1 MKQAIKRELKPK
13 LRFPEFRDAGE
24 WDEKRLDE
32 MFDFHSTANNSRADL
47 SNAGNIFYIHYGDI
61 HTKFHQY
68 IDFSKDAIP
77 KIPSSLYKNATF
89 LKNGDLVIADA
100 SEDTE
105 GIAKAVEVRGIE
117 HGVKAISGLHTIL
130 LRDSRQNYIN
140 GFKGLLREIAEVKK
154 QIKRL
159 AVGVKVYSVSK
170 TVLKQVLLPL
180 PSHPEQQ
187 KIADCLLSI
196 DELITAQTQKLNTL
210 KTHKKGLM
218 QQLFPAEGE
227 TLPKLRFPE
236 FLDSGEWETKQLG
249 ELLLGHPDYGVNAA
263 AVTYSEDLP
272 AYLRITDISEEGYF
286 LCGKKAS
293 VAIKATD
300 EHYMSEGDIVLAR
313 TGASVGKSYKFRKED
328 GKLVFAGFLIR
339 IKPDPTKIDSTF
351 LFNFLF
357 TEQYWNWVR
366 VTSARSGQP
375 GINGNEYA
383 ALLIPVPPHVRESG
397 GLSEQLKIAECLSSI
412 DELITTQTQKLDTLK
427 THKKGLMQ
435 QLFPALDEV
444 QRWA

>member
-1 MKQAIKRELKPK
+1 MSNSLDATNMIQATQRELKPK
-13 LRFPEFRDAGE
+13 LRFLEFRDAGE

-117 HGVKAISGLHTIL
+117 DGVKAISGLHTIL
-130 LRDSRQNYIN
+130 LRDSQQNYIN
-140 GFKGLLREIAEVKK
+140 GFKGLLREIAGVKK

-187 KIADCLLSI
+187 KIADCLSSI
-196 DELITAQTQKLNTL
+196 DDLITAQTQKLDKL

-236 FLDSGEWETKQLG
+236 FRDTGEWKHTTVKEAFTIFQGFAFASSDNAEHGVRWLKIADVGIQKM
-249 ELLLGHPDYGVNAA
+249 ELTAQSHLPYEFVEKYQKFSVKRGDYVIAL
-263 AVTYSEDLP
+263 TRP
-272 AYLRITDISEEGYF
+272 F
-286 LCGKKAS
+286 LNK
-293 VAIKATD
+293 
-300 EHYMSEGDIVLAR
+300 
-313 TGASVGKSYKFRKED
+313 
-328 GKLVFAGFLIR
+328 
-339 IKPDPTKIDSTF
+339 
-351 LFNFLF
+351 
-357 TEQYWNWVR
+357 
-366 VTSARSGQP
+366 
-375 GINGNEYA
+375 
-383 ALLIPVPPHVRESG
+383 
-397 GLSEQLKIAECLSSI
+397 QLKIAAVNSLYDGALLNQRVGKLMTSQHINFIYFLLQTSYLINEIEKNISGSEPPNLSAQQIEDISVYIPLKVEQQKIADCLSSI
-412 DELITTQTQKLDTLK
+412 DELITAQTHKLATLK

-444 QRWA
+444 QR

>member
-1 MKQAIKRELKPK
+1 MPK
-13 LRFPEFRDAGE
+13 LRFPEFMDAGE
-24 WDEKRLDE
+24 WADKKLDE
-32 MFDFHSTANNSRADL
+32 IADL
-47 SNAGNIFYIHYGDI
+47 YKGKGISKADIDVQGKVPCIRYGELYTI
-61 HTKFHQY
+61 YSEVIETV
-68 IDFSKDAIP
+68 FSKTSNPPSDLFFSRKNDVIIP
-77 KIPSSLYKNATF
+77 ASGETKI
-89 LKNGDLVIADA
+89 D
-100 SEDTE
+100 
-105 GIAKAVEVRGIE
+105 IAKASCVMHDNVALGGDLNVIRSS
-117 HGVKAISGLHTIL
+117 HNGVFLSYYLNGPKKVDIAKIAQGDTVVHLYPSQLQLLEIGLP
-130 LRDSRQNYIN
+130 
-140 GFKGLLREIAEVKK
+140 IAD
-154 QIKRL
+154 
-159 AVGVKVYSVSK
+159 
-170 TVLKQVLLPL
+170 
-180 PSHPEQQ
+180 EQK
-187 KIADCLLSI
+187 KIADCLSSI
-196 DELITAQTQKLNTL
+196 DELITAQTQKLVTL

-397 GLSEQLKIAECLSSI
+397 GLSEQQKIADCLSSI
-412 DELITTQTQKLDTLK
+412 DELIAAQTHKLATLK

-444 QRWA
+444 QR